1 MKTLV
6 VLALIASFVYAAA
19 AGTRDFMGAVRTQHA
34 QQIELALQ
42 Q

>member
-19 AGTRDFMGAVRTQHA
+19 GTRDFMSAVRTQHA